1 MHRGYVKLWRC
12 IEDTGLIGQ
21 PTAFYLYSYL
31 LLKATH
37 KAKSFVVGG
46 AVFNLDAGQVL
57 IGRNKLADETGLSVQ
72 QIRTALELLKK
83 LSFITCKSTNKCTIV
98 SIVNWDTYQ
107 QQQPED
113 NQQDGQQT
121 NQQVNQHLT
130 SAQPAPNQ
138 RLTTIQECKNINN
151 NTPSNEGVVAA
162 EPGDDEKPM
171 KKSCPPCPHK
181 QLVEAYHDTI
191 PTLPKVKVWDKE
203 RERNMQARWRERWAA
218 GKYATQQE
226 GLAYWIRF
234 FEYVKD
240 SCPWL
245 MGKVSD
251 RNGKAFR
258 ADLGWMI
265 LPRNFKKIIEGRYE
279 VQQQQDNSG
288 DDLLAHIDAARR
300 EAREAAE
307 RHAHENSPWRRS

>member
-1 MHRGYVKLWRC
+1 MPKNSFLLYFDYRQHLDLIQDDGDFRRL
-12 IEDTGLIGQ
+12 IEAIFDYCGTGQEPSGLSAVAQ
-21 PTAFYLYSYL
+21 MAFSFIRSNLDRDNEKYEAIKEKRRNAGSLGG
-31 LLKATH
+31 
-37 KAKSFVVGG
+37 KAKASN
-46 AVFNLDAGQVL
+46 AKQM
-57 IGRNKLADETGLSVQ
+57 LAS
-72 QIRTALELLKK
+72 A
-83 LSFITCKSTNKCTIV
+83 SKS
-98 SIVNWDTYQ
+98 
-107 QQQPED
+107 
-113 NQQDGQQT
+113 QQT
-121 NQQVNQHLT
+121 LANVADNVT
-130 SAQPAPNQ
+130 V
-138 RLTTIQECKNINN
+138 TDTVTDNIF
-151 NTPSNEGVVAA
+151 TPSNEGVVAA

-307 RHAHENSPWRRS
+307 RHARENSPWRRS